1 MKPAQN
7 AIPEV
12 RRGRQPMP
20 ADWDAECYRIFML
33 DRQERIEM
41 IKRGAPPELVGHL
54 AKIMDVPKQW
64 LIGILGMSRA
74 TISRKEHTHTPL
86 SVDESERVFGVQC
99 LIGQLEDQVLD
110 GGEPAGFDPAK
121 YFGEWL
127 DEYQPALGGR
137 NPSFYMDTIEGQK
150 LLSGLLAAAAD
161 GAYW

>member
-1 MKPAQN
+1 
-7 AIPEV
+7 
-12 RRGRQPMP
+12 
-20 ADWDAECYRIFML
+20 
-33 DRQERIEM
+33 M

-86 SVDESERVFGVQC
+86 SVDESERVFGVQY
-99 LIGQLEDQVLD
+99 LIGQLEDQGMD
-110 GGEPAGFDPAK
+110 AGETLGIPPAEF
-121 YFGEWL
+121 FGDWL
-127 DEYQPALGGR
+127 DEYHPALGR

-150 LLSGLLAAAAD
+150 LLAGLLDAAFS